1 MPYPKKNLNADET
14 VALDMH
20 PHWWYF
26 AEPALALLAA
36 IAIGIFILVKS
47 VSGTGGRVL
56 HWLAIALLAIAAVWL
71 IARYMKWVTTHFV
84 ITSHRVIF
92 RQGVVAKSGIEIP
105 LERVNNVNFHQT
117 VLERV
122 FGAGDLLIESGG
134 EDGQQRFTDIRH
146 PDRVQNLVHAQMEGH
161 AERRAGYAPAPAAMA
176 VDVAAQ
182 LERLEGM
189 MQRGTLTPD
198 EFDTQKRRLLQ
209 Q

>member
-14 VALDMH
+14 IALDMH

-26 AEPALALLAA
+26 SEPAFALLVS
-36 IAIGIFILVKS
+36 IVIGIV
-47 VSGTGGRVL
+47 VVVEDPSGNTGKGLKWIV
-56 HWLAIALLAIAAVWL
+56 IALLAICALWL
-71 IARYMKWVTTHFV
+71 IGRYMKWLTTHFV

-92 RQGVVAKSGIEIP
+92 RQGVIAKSGIEIP

-117 VLERV
+117 VFERIL
-122 FGAGDLLIESGG
+122 GAGDLLIESGG

-161 AERRAGYAPAPAAMA
+161 AVRRANYAPAAAPATL
-176 VDVAAQ
+176 DVAAQ

-189 MQRGTLTPD
+189 LQRGTLTQE
-198 EFDTQKRRLLQ
+198 EFDSQKRRLLG
-209 Q
+209 